1 LSLYSTLENSLISTH
16 HTLGA
21 KVTLGAKPLQPQH
34 LNIMLI
40 YTISMKKNFWL
51 WAFGD
56 VFTKIAGGIF
66 GGSVVALYYNEFVLT
81 QGKTIE
87 LLSLFWI
94 LTILSIPLAILG
106 YVMIQ
111 KAEAN

>member
-1 LSLYSTLENSLISTH
+1 
-16 HTLGA
+16 
-21 KVTLGAKPLQPQH
+21 
-34 LNIMLI
+34 
-40 YTISMKKNFWL
+40 MKKNFWL

-66 GGSVVALYYNEFVLT
+66 GGAVVALYYNEFVLT
-81 QGKTIE
+81 QGKTVV

-94 LTILSIPLAILG
+94 LTICSIILAIVG

-111 KAEAN
+111 KAGAN

>member
-1 LSLYSTLENSLISTH
+1 MQSVFGHKLLCSI
-16 HTLGA
+16 
-21 KVTLGAKPLQPQH
+21 LQPQH
-34 LNIMLI
+34 LNIMSTYI
-40 YTISMKKNFWL
+40 ISMKKNFWL

-87 LLSLFWI
+87 LLSLFWL

-106 YVMIQ
+106 YFMIQ
-111 KAEAN
+111 KGRG